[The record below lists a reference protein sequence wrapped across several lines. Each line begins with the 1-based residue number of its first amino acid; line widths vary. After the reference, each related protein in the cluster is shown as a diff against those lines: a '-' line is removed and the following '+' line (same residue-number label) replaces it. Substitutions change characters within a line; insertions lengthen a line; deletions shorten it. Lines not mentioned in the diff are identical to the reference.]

1 MANLT
6 YRAMKRAGEK
16 DVRLSKRVHRL
27 EYRTVE
33 EFYYLKDDPF
43 CLKNL
48 AADRPAAMSAFQKQ
62 LRDWMVK
69 YGDFA
74 LEAFDQRDSP
84 AALEQFMKDYTER
97 SGKEV
102 EALKPYEEAK
112 RYRF

>member
-16 DVRLSKRVHRL
+16 DVRLSKRVHHL

-33 EFYYLKDDPF
+33 EFYDLKDDPF

-62 LRDWMVK
+62 LRDWIVK

-102 EALKPYEEAK
+102 EALKPYEEAR